1 MCNTRKVH
9 QISLMIV
16 ENLEKREY
24 SVFLA
29 TDPTN
34 IKTNRSLK
42 DAIIDLFLSIKYSN
56 RETSNRA

>member
-1 MCNTRKVH
+1 
-9 QISLMIV
+9 MIV